1 MDGRCRRAYRET
13 VFAVLAAVFALAGA
27 PSGIPVE
34 CSASLTVATRTG
46 ETYLAAPQ
54 RIVLRSDVCLG
65 LKYVAA
71 DRAGRAAIARAYLSG
86 GHGPIPE
93 SNTMGPVVAVA
104 LLTALHEAE
113 HVALNSEDECLV
125 EKTALAKLPTLLR
138 QFFPAQWRAM
148 LASAR
153 AFDGQLPAE
162 YHGC

>member
-1 MDGRCRRAYRET
+1 MDGRCGRPYRET
-13 VFAVLAAVFALAGA
+13 VIAVLAAVFALAGA
-27 PSGIPVE
+27 PSGVPVE
-34 CSASLTVATRTG
+34 CSAHLTVAGRTG
-46 ETYLAAPQ
+46 ETYLAAR

-71 DRAGRAAIARAYLSG
+71 DRAGRASIARAYLSG
-86 GHGPIPE
+86 GHGPVPA
-93 SNTMGPVVAVA
+93 SNPMGPLVAVA

-125 EKTALAKLPTLLR
+125 EKTAMAKLPTLLR
-138 QFFPAQWRAM
+138 QFFPAQWRPM

-153 AFDGQLPAE
+153 AFDGHMPAE

>member
-1 MDGRCRRAYRET
+1 MDGHRRPPYRET
-13 VFAVLAAVFALAGA
+13 VIAVLAAVFALAGA
-27 PSGIPVE
+27 PSVPVS
-34 CSASLTVATRTG
+34 CSPHLSADGRTG
-46 ETYLAAPQ
+46 EAYLVEQ

-71 DRAGRAAIARAYLSG
+71 DRAGRASIARAYLSRS
-86 GHGPIPE
+86 HGPVPE
-93 SNTMGPVVAVA
+93 GNPMGPVVAVA

-113 HVALNSEDECLV
+113 HVALHSTDECLV

-138 QFFPAQWRAM
+138 QFFPAQWRSM

-153 AFDGQLPAE
+153 AFDGGLSAE